1 MSHTLISFLG
11 KSFKKDGKYKIANY
25 DFSGEIKT
33 TDFFGLALTDVIKPD
48 RLIVLGTTGSMWEV
62 FYEKFAN
69 SEQQTEHWMAL
80 TESVKED
87 NATQAQI
94 SICAKE
100 LSIKLGLE
108 CIFKIIPYGVNETE
122 QSNILKIMAEDV
134 HENANVSLD
143 LTHGLRHLPMLG
155 LLSAMYLQTAKQ
167 VTIKGIYSGA
177 LELTTDRETP
187 DARTPV
193 IRLDG
198 LLKIADWISAL
209 HGFDK
214 TGDIAPFSDLLQ
226 QEGMEPEIANLL
238 KEANFHE
245 NTLSITNARKPLKDF
260 TKHTEGKLSGI
271 ASLFSESLNKRIS
284 WKDEDSIY
292 LRQRSKSIFYLQQG
306 DYVRAA
312 ALGYEAVITQ
322 YLKKNNPSADVENY
336 EVRDEVRKTIETQ
349 LSKSKLKSYR
359 LLRNIRNSLAH
370 ANRPNKGEI
379 QKILS
384 DESLLQQRLNEL
396 FTQLLPEE

>member
-1 MSHTLISFLG
+1 VSHTLISFLG
-11 KSFKKDGKYKIANY
+11 KARKGDGGKYRTANY
-25 DFSGEIKT
+25 DFEGGSKT
-33 TDFFGLALTDVIKPD
+33 TQFFGLGLSEVIKPD
-48 RLIVLGTTGSMWEV
+48 TLIVLGTTGSMWDV
-62 FYEKFAN
+62 FYEAFAE
-69 SEQQTEHWMAL
+69 SEQQTDHWLAL
-80 TESVKED
+80 SESVEN
-87 NATQAQI
+87 NAVTEEQLTR
-94 SICAKE
+94 CADD
-100 LSIKLGLE
+100 LSTKLGVRCLL
-108 CIFKIIPYGVNETE
+108 KLIPYGVNETE
-122 QSNILKIMAEDV
+122 QSDILKIMAADV
-134 HENANVSLD
+134 HEKDTVSLD

-167 VTIKGIYSGA
+167 VVIEGLYSGA
-177 LELTTDRETP
+177 LELTDPESKI
-187 DARTPV
+187 TPV

-198 LLKIADWISAL
+198 LLKISDWISAL